1 MNTNKF
7 STILLDKA
15 PKKINNSVENI
26 LDTLFNINE
35 VVRELN
41 SIDFCNPLGYILTKA
56 LPPDGLVAKKLKKYG
71 NKVSNFV
78 NKVTTKLEL
87 NKNNDSLLDDIEE
100 LRLSL
105 EELVLPEELKDIIP
119 GADGLTK
126 LIQDLNDS
134 LVITNTLLTVN
145 NKAVLIK
152 SFSNRLIPLTNP
164 SSLAEVLLS
173 NKADNINKT
182 LNGIIKPERFRKDL
196 LKLIKLV
203 NRIDK
208 SIKQIQSVVILMN
221 KIIKSI
227 NVLIKIFKISI
238 KLLKK
243 IPIPAKYVTVGMT
256 NTSASKVSKF
266 EIDINDLE
274 KLLNNVS
281 KFLSSSIIKQISR
294 IRIEIFTLL
303 VGLNQL
309 YENLKSCSFFDNDSL
324 LDNIKSGI
332 TILENNIII
341 LDELFP
347 GVNNIYSNLYKGYN
361 IVIIKEETTDNNTS
375 LIRRRVVVTNSQD
388 LVEYESTPTY
398 SNNDQVLIKEGQYYI
413 DLKEGIGTSDNGI
426 DNITDEQAEQLLKQ
440 IGMDITNIKD
450 ASDKEEQ
457 VKQQLYIQ
465 IQNNPEDKKLYDSLQ
480 DNIINP
486 SPKKVEQIKKI
497 INIISSKYNNQSQ
510 QLQLQNRLKQL
521 YNSLLSKD
529 YTPEEIREAY
539 SSSNLEKYGIKIINN
554 NITISKN

>member
-26 LDTLFNINE
+26 LDTLFTINE

-145 NKAVLIK
+145 NKTILIK

-274 KLLNNVS
+274 KLLNNVY

-294 IRIEIFTLL
+294 IRIEILS
-303 VGLNQL
+303 VV
-309 YENLKSCSFFDNDSL
+309 SSL
-324 LDNIKSGI
+324 II
-332 TILENNIII
+332 TILYP
-341 LDELFP
+341 L
-347 GVNNIYSNLYKGYN
+347 
-361 IVIIKEETTDNNTS
+361 
-375 LIRRRVVVTNSQD
+375 
-388 LVEYESTPTY
+388 
-398 SNNDQVLIKEGQYYI
+398 
-413 DLKEGIGTSDNGI
+413 
-426 DNITDEQAEQLLKQ
+426 
-440 IGMDITNIKD
+440 
-450 ASDKEEQ
+450 
-457 VKQQLYIQ
+457 
-465 IQNNPEDKKLYDSLQ
+465 
-480 DNIINP
+480 
-486 SPKKVEQIKKI
+486 
-497 INIISSKYNNQSQ
+497 
-510 QLQLQNRLKQL
+510 
-521 YNSLLSKD
+521 
-529 YTPEEIREAY
+529 
-539 SSSNLEKYGIKIINN
+539 
-554 NITISKN
+554 